1 MIGFMLEE
9 GALTVGAMSGLFTT
23 SLLNSLKVNIIDPA
37 GEQIIPSSTL
47 INIPDNKSKF
57 GDMFPIPT
65 GPVHSTPIPVG
76 STEIKWK
83 VFLKDFVIW
92 LVLMFCLYLFWKYVL
107 IPLRPVRKVV

>member
-9 GALTVGAMSGLFTT
+9 GALTLGAMSGLFTT

-37 GEQIIPSSTL
+37 GEQIMPSSKL
-47 INIPDNKSKF
+47 VNISNDRSNF

-65 GPVHSTPIPVG
+65 GPVQVVPVPLV

-83 VFLKDFVIW
+83 IFLKDFIIW
-92 LVLMFCLYLFWKYVL
+92 LVLMFCLYLFWKHVL